1 MIFETKER
9 ILKDN
14 TKVILRSP
22 VLEDAKALLDFMRVT
37 AAETD
42 FLLSSGE
49 DFNKATVENEEQWIK
64 SHTEGDACIILAFK
78 DGRIIGNCGMEFK
91 RNSKAKHRG
100 NIGITISKEY
110 WNKGLG
116 TILFEEMIE
125 IARKRPDT
133 EQIELG
139 VIDQNNRAKHLYEK
153 FGFKET
159 GKIPHA
165 LKLPDGTYYDEI
177 MMTMYL
183 D

>member
-78 DGRIIGNCGMEFK
+78 DGKIIGNCGIEFM
-91 RNSKAKHRG
+91 RNTKAKHRG

-116 TILFEEMIE
+116 TILFEEMLE
-125 IARKRPDT
+125 IARKRPGT

-139 VIDQNNRAKHLYEK
+139 VISSNERALHLYKK
-153 FGFKET
+153 FGFKEV
-159 GKIPHA
+159 GLRPRA
-165 LKLPDGTYYDEI
+165 LKLKDGSYLDEI
-177 MMTMYL
+177 KMVKYL